1 MKAKISEEEF
11 AALVKIEGKYLEVF
25 QEERRRLISAG
36 KDAKTEPT
44 WLHDFGWTAWII
56 KGPTVFEMSKFM
68 KTRKGAVSNLYRK
81 YYADSR

>member
-11 AALVKIEGKYLEVF
+11 AALVKIEGRYLEVF
-25 QEERRRLISAG
+25 KEERKRLIP
-36 KDAKTEPT
+36 KEPA
-44 WLHDFGWTAWII
+44 WSRDFGWTAWITN
-56 KGPTVFEMSKFM
+56 GPTVFKVSDFM